1 MKSTAHALLLITFI
15 SSLSFATEPSAFGA
29 GDLNSKNPY
38 GLTKN
43 EKVILQTKDTLKKVA
58 INTKSQ
64 ANELDSL
71 RERIDGIQSI
81 VEDLSLKAHNNKI
94 NLKNDKEANQLSIN
108 NIHEFQT
115 ALSKK
120 IENNTQE
127 IEKLKKMI
135 LELSTVV
142 DDINAHYVSKN
153 EFNTLV
159 QDVNNFKTLVT
170 KEIHSHKTTVKSTK
184 LGSAKL
190 YAQAKVYFNKKYYT
204 KAIESYKELIRR
216 KYKPAYSH
224 YMIAEMYFKRKNY
237 AEAISYFKKSASLY
251 DKASYMPNLML
262 HSAVS
267 MDKTGDKE
275 HARAFYNAIIAKY
288 PKSTEAKKAKKYLGL
303 SG

>member
-1 MKSTAHALLLITFI
+1 MKSTAHALLLVTFI
-15 SSLSFATEPSAFGA
+15 SSLSFAAEPSAFGA

-38 GLTKN
+38 GLTQN

-71 RERIDGIQSI
+71 RERLDGIQSV
-81 VEDLSLKAHNNKI
+81 VEDLSINVHNNKI
-94 NLKNDKEANQLSIN
+94 NLHNYNEANKVNID
-108 NIHEFQT
+108 NIHKFQIG
-115 ALSKK
+115 LNKQ
-120 IENNTQE
+120 IEINIQE
-127 IEKLKKMI
+127 IKKLKIMI
-135 LELSTVV
+135 LELSKVV
-142 DDINAHYVSKN
+142 DDVNTHYISKN

-159 QDVNNFKTLVT
+159 HDVNDFKALVT
-170 KEIHSHKTTVKSTK
+170 KEMQSKKTTVKSTK

-190 YAQAKVYFNKKYYT
+190 YTQAKSYFDKKYYT
-204 KAIESYKELIRR
+204 KAIQNYKELIKR

-262 HSAVS
+262 HSAVA

-288 PKSTEAKKAKKYLGL
+288 PASKEAKKAKKYLGL